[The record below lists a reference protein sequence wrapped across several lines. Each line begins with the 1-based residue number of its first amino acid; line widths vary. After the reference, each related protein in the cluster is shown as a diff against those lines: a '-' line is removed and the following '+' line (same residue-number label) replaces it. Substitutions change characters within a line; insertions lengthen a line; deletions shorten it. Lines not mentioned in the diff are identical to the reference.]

1 METMQIAPARLC
13 GRIRVPSSKS
23 LAHRA
28 VIAASL
34 CPVSYTHLD
43 VYKRQPY
50 PIGGKVRLYVGEPI
64 ELAAALP
71 ETLKGAQRIEA
82 ANKLLETSVQTLK
95 DRAEL

>member
-1 METMQIAPARLC
+1 M
-13 GRIRVPSSKS
+13 
-23 LAHRA
+23 
-28 VIAASL
+28 
-34 CPVSYTHLD
+34 
-43 VYKRQPY
+43 
-50 PIGGKVRLYVGEPI
+50 GEPI